1 MKFIKLI
8 VLSTT
13 IFFTQLSFTQVP
25 TSGSYITD
33 EQDFFVSGN
42 RVNESLER
50 VNLLLCYLANT
61 KPAEFVNKETYV
73 ATIFEDDC
81 SFGKASGD
89 DQQKASQAKG
99 GSSGG
104 GNSNSGGS
112 SAQNIK
118 EGNTAY
124 VKVTQADGSSPMFG
138 NVWIQLQ
145 GSGAGDGPAA
155 IGIAAGTM
163 GGGAQGGSG
172 DDMPFDA
179 TVYLKYE
186 QTASASENSKFGD
199 FKMNYTMY
207 ADAKAV
213 AESFMGMA
221 AGVPLDIAGTDSLI
235 AVDDFGRTQKE
246 KMELQNFSLGN
257 GFLEA
262 NGQTITFRESIM
274 GSQEI
279 TITFSAD
286 GASGIYSTETW
297 DDTWMM
303 NGANLTNM
311 GEVKVFYAFEVNNS
325 GKYYC
330 EKAVSAEQSSF
341 ADMIGGFYDFADPNA
356 KGATEGT
363 SLQGAT
369 IDLANTGISTA
380 EVCYDTDKANAFTN
394 VFRYGIYNADGTR
407 HGESAGSFPIRSDSL
422 TGDDLFGW
430 ADYWGV
436 WVDYYAQEAGID
448 PTTRKW
454 KRDDGQSGGDYKC
467 STTECDLSK
476 NYLEITKFSTSY
488 RNLDSI
494 HKIKLD
500 ISEPWE
506 TAAKD
511 AWAILTGSTTA
522 NGGSACDWSNYDDPN
537 NTACYYS
544 YIGYWDKDGGTGNEG
559 ALTLTHGMKWSKTG
573 DPEVQLASPIVIDG
587 SAYAA
592 GMAISPGYIEQL
604 GAWSPDIWTYFQI
617 PGEAFQTANHTSV
630 AAGIGIKNEQI
641 DRISVDEL
649 ETYLATVDIDGDT
662 NTTDPADRL
671 ACINLCLKPDLYNT
685 RLSDAVTRVSDNDPN
700 NDDLYQVQY
709 DSIWD
714 TNHLFWDFDLGAGE
728 SFGELDGLA
737 QSDITD
743 YIINSGKIYYQAAAS
758 ANEMTVSD
766 ANTSAMATATA
777 SLKEP
782 VTWKLYGMQVKRP
795 DWTAANPYSL
805 EYVSWSART
814 GFLVPARKPGDDI
827 VPIHTFECPENE
839 LGSAYL
845 MYDVDHPR
853 YLGDGVKMAED
864 RYCNEKIWGGDVT
877 TYFEI
882 GIMTEGVYQLSEGGT
897 KVAIQQPKRLEL
909 DATQWTSTQK
919 TAAGISST
927 KGNLEIA
934 EKTYQLQ
941 FEGFGSLWNIPGGF
955 FNTCTGLY
963 EGDYINGSWSDC
975 YRWVSKF
982 TIPDGSQLT
991 DNSSG
996 SPVTLYAKR
1005 LNGDQ
1010 FLATK
1015 VVAGTRDYAAIQS
1028 ANPIAETTKL
1038 SDMGPNGTEANKIGT
1053 VPTLLR
1059 NDGDPSVIMGK
1070 VKETAEQLA
1079 TIPTAN

>member
-1 MKFIKLI
+1 MKFFKLFGISSI
-8 VLSTT
+8 V
-13 IFFTQLSFTQVP
+13 FFGQFSLAQVP
-25 TSGSYITD
+25 TSGAYITD
-33 EQDFFVSGN
+33 EQSFFVSGN
-42 RVNESLER
+42 RVNQSLER

-61 KPAEFVNKETYV
+61 KPSEFVNKETYV

-99 GSSGG
+99 GSSGSG
-104 GNSNSGGS
+104 SSNSGGS
-112 SAQNIK
+112 SSQNIK
-118 EGNTAY
+118 EGNTAF

-138 NVWIQLQ
+138 SVWIQLK
-145 GSGAGDGPAA
+145 GSEAGAGPAA
-155 IGIAAGTM
+155 IGFADPLQ
-163 GGGAQGGSG
+163 GGGGN
-172 DDMPFDA
+172 DDLPFDA

-186 QTASASENSKFGD
+186 QTASASETSKFGD

-213 AESFMGMA
+213 SDSFMVMA
-221 AGVPLDIAGTDSLI
+221 GTGAAINIAGADSLI
-235 AVDDFGRTQKE
+235 EVDDFGRTQKE

-279 TITFSAD
+279 TITFTAD
-286 GASGIYSTETW
+286 GASGIYSTTTWDETW
-297 DDTWMM
+297 MLS
-303 NGANLTNM
+303 GANSTQM
-311 GEVKVFYAFEVNNS
+311 GEVKVFYAFEVSDS
-325 GKYYC
+325 GEYYC

-341 ADMIGGFYDFADPNA
+341 ASMIGGFYDFADPNA
-356 KGATEGT
+356 KGATEGQ

-369 IDLANTGISTA
+369 IDLTNTGISTS
-380 EVCYDTDKANAFTN
+380 ETCYDTNKANAFTN

-407 HGESAGSFPIRSDSL
+407 HGESSGSFPIRSDSVS
-422 TGDDLFGW
+422 GDDLFGW

-448 PTTRKW
+448 PTSRKW
-454 KRDDGQSGGDYKC
+454 KRDDGQTGVNFKC
-467 STTECDLSK
+467 SSTECDLTK

-488 RNLDSI
+488 RSLDSI

-506 TAAKD
+506 TSAKA
-511 AWAILTGSTTA
+511 AWATLTNSTA
-522 NGGSACDWSNYDDPN
+522 SNGGSACSWTHYDDPN
-537 NTACYYS
+537 NNACFYS
-544 YIGYWDKDGGTGNEG
+544 YIGYWDKDGGTGNAG
-559 ALTLTHGMKWSKTG
+559 ALTLTHGMKWSKNG
-573 DPEVQLASPIVIDG
+573 DPEVQLSSPIVIDG
-587 SAYAA
+587 SAYAGA
-592 GMAISPGYIEQL
+592 MQISPGYIEQL

-617 PGEAFQTANHTSV
+617 PGEAFDTANHTSV

-641 DRISVDEL
+641 DRISVADL

-671 ACINLCLKPDLYNT
+671 ACINLCLKPDLYNA
-685 RLSDAVTRVSDNDPN
+685 RLSNAITRVSDNDPS

-714 TNHLFWDFDLGAGE
+714 TNHLFWDFDSGAGE
-728 SFGELDGLA
+728 SFGQLDGLA
-737 QSDITD
+737 QSDVTD

-766 ANTSAMATATA
+766 ANASAMAAATA

-795 DWTAANPYSL
+795 DWTSANPYSL

-814 GFLVPARKPGDDI
+814 GFLVPARKPGSDI
-827 VPIHTFECPENE
+827 VPIHTFECPEND

-845 MYDVDHPR
+845 MYDADHPR
-853 YLGDGVKMAED
+853 YLGNGVKMAED
-864 RYCNEKIWGGDVT
+864 RYCNEKIWGGQVT

-882 GIMTEGVYQLSEGGT
+882 GIMTEGVYQLSESGT
-897 KVAIQQPKRLEL
+897 KVTIQQPKRLEL
-909 DATQWTSTQK
+909 DATQWTATQQ
-919 TAAGISST
+919 TAAGVSAA
-927 KGNLEIA
+927 KGNLDIA

-996 SPVTLYAKR
+996 SPVTLYSKR

-1010 FLATK
+1010 FLSTK
-1015 VVAGTRDYAAIQS
+1015 VVSGTRDYSAIQT
-1028 ANPIAETTKL
+1028 ANPIAAAAKL
-1038 SDMGPNGTEANKIGT
+1038 IDMGPNGTEANKIGT

-1059 NDGDPSVIMGK
+1059 NNGDPSVIMGK
-1070 VKETAEQLA
+1070 VKETTEQLA
-1079 TIPTAN
+1079 TVPTAN

>member
-1 MKFIKLI
+1 MKVLKLFLLGFI
-8 VLSTT
+8 
-13 IFFTQLSFTQVP
+13 IFFAQLSFSQVP
-25 TSGSYITD
+25 TSGAYITD

-42 RVNESLER
+42 KVNKALER

-61 KPAEFVNKETYV
+61 KPADFVNKETYV

-118 EGNTAY
+118 EGNTAF

-138 NVWIQLQ
+138 SVWIQLK
-145 GSGAGDGPAA
+145 GSGAGAGPAA
-155 IGIAAGTM
+155 IGFSDVAGPQGP
-163 GGGAQGGSG
+163 GGGN
-172 DDMPFDA
+172 DDLPFDA

-186 QTASASENSKFGD
+186 QTASASETSKFGD

-213 AESFMGMA
+213 SESFLGMA
-221 AGVPLDIAGTDSLI
+221 AGGPPITISGADTLT
-235 AVDDFGRTQKE
+235 AVDDFGKTQKE

-279 TITFSAD
+279 TITFSSD

-297 DDTWMM
+297 DDTWMT
-303 NGANLTNM
+303 NAANTTNM
-311 GEVKVFYAFEVNNS
+311 GEVKVFYAFEVSDS
-325 GKYYC
+325 GEYYC
-330 EKAVSAEQSSF
+330 EKAISAEQSSF
-341 ADMIGGFYDFADPNA
+341 ASMIGGFYDFADPNA

-363 SLQGAT
+363 SLQGAP

-380 EVCYDTDKANAFTN
+380 EVCYDTNKANAFTN

-407 HGESAGSFPIRSDSL
+407 HGESAGSFPIRSDSQS
-422 TGDDLFGW
+422 GDDLFGW

-454 KRDDGQSGGDYKC
+454 KRDDGQSGANFKC
-467 STTECDLSK
+467 STTECDLTK

-488 RNLDSI
+488 RSLDSI

-500 ISEPWE
+500 INEPWE
-506 TAAKD
+506 TSAKA
-511 AWAILTGSTTA
+511 AWATLTNSTAA
-522 NGGSACDWSNYDDPN
+522 NGGIACTWTHYDDPAN
-537 NTACYYS
+537 DKCFYS
-544 YIGYWDKDGGTGNEG
+544 YIGYWDKDGGTGNAG
-559 ALTLTHGMKWSKTG
+559 ALILTHGMKWSKNG
-573 DPEVQLASPIVIDG
+573 DPEVQLSSQIVIDG
-587 SAYAA
+587 SQYATA
-592 GMAISPGYIEQL
+592 MAINPGYIEQL

-617 PGEAFQTANHTSV
+617 PGEAFKTANHASV

-641 DRISVDEL
+641 DRISVSDL

-671 ACINLCLKPDLYNT
+671 ACIHLCLKPDLYNT
-685 RLSDAVTRVSDNDPN
+685 RLGDAVSRVSDNDQN

-709 DSIWD
+709 PSIWD
-714 TNHLFWDFDLGAGE
+714 NNHLFYDFDPGVGQ
-728 SFGELDGLA
+728 SYGQLDGLA
-737 QSDITD
+737 QSDITN
-743 YIINSGKIYYQAAAS
+743 YIINSGKIYYQTATT

-795 DWTAANPYSL
+795 DWTASNPYSL
-805 EYVSWSART
+805 EYVSWAAGT
-814 GFLVPARKPGDDI
+814 GFLVPAKKPGDDI
-827 VPIHTFECPENE
+827 VPIHTFECPENA
-839 LGSAYL
+839 LGTAYL
-845 MYDVDHPR
+845 MYDADHPR
-853 YLGDGVKMAED
+853 YIGNGAKMAED
-864 RYCNEKIWGGDVT
+864 RYCYEKIWSGQVT

-882 GIMTEGVYQLSEGGT
+882 RIMTEGVYQLSESGN
-897 KVAIQQPKRLEL
+897 KVDIQQPKRLEL
-909 DATQWTSTQK
+909 DATQWTETQK
-919 TAAGISST
+919 TAAGISVA
-927 KGNLEIA
+927 KGNQEIA

-1010 FLATK
+1010 FLSTK
-1015 VVAGTRDYAAIQS
+1015 SVSGARDYAAIQT
-1028 ANPIAETTKL
+1028 ANPIAVATKL
-1038 SDMGPNGTEANKIGT
+1038 IDMGPNGTETNKIGT

-1059 NDGDPSVIMGK
+1059 NNGDPSVIMGK
-1070 VKETAEQLA
+1070 VKETTEQLA
-1079 TIPTAN
+1079 TVPTAN